1 MGALTLTAAG
11 SLIDFGT
18 GTVGV
23 LTFDTFNPST
33 YALTIANWTGTPN
46 TFGTDSTDRLIFA
59 SDQTANLSNFL
70 FNGYGP
76 GAVEFDLG
84 NGYYEVA
91 PVPETSTWL
100 AGAFTLGGVGI
111 QLLRRRKNAH
121 GA

>member
-1 MGALTLTAAG
+1 VGA
-11 SLIDFGT
+11 
-18 GTVGV
+18 

-46 TFGTDSTDRLIFA
+46 TVGTDSTDRLIFA
-59 SDQTANLSNFL
+59 SDQTANLSSFL

-84 NGYYEVA
+84 NGYYEIA

-111 QLLRRRKNAH
+111 QLFRRRKNAH

>member
-1 MGALTLTAAG
+1 LAG
-11 SLIDFGT
+11 FNSQIDFGT
-18 GTVGV
+18 GSVGV
-23 LTFDTFNPST
+23 LTFASFDPGA

-46 TFGTDSTDRLIFA
+46 TVGTDSTDRLIFA
-59 SDQTANLSNFL
+59 SDQSANLSIFL

-84 NGYYEVA
+84 NGYYEIA

-100 AGAFTLGGVGI
+100 ASVVTLSVVGI
-111 QLLRRRKNAH
+111 QLLFRRRKKTP